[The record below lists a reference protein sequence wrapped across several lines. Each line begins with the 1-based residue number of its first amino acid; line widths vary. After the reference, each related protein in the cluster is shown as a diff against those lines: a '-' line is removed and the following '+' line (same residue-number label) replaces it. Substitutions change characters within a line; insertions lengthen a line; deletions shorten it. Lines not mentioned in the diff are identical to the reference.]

1 MARVASRIRLARATG
16 AVALLA
22 GGLLYLARPTD
33 PAVFGWL
40 DRGLHPLAQVAR
52 ALRHAVYAHVH
63 LPAWFRGSASD
74 VAYAFA
80 LGALLADAPASLVA
94 LGMIVV
100 LGHEVAQGLGLVAGT
115 FDVADLA
122 LLFVSFIG
130 AQVAFRPLAPQ
141 GSDHEPQDLVSP
153 RHPPR
158 VRAARRWQLLPQE
171 GRR

>member
-1 MARVASRIRLARATG
+1 VA
-16 AVALLA
+16 ALLF

-40 DRGLHPLAQVAR
+40 DRAGLHPLAQLAR

-80 LGALLADAPASLVA
+80 LGALLADAPWLIVA

-100 LGHEVAQGLGLVAGT
+100 LGHEIAQGLGLAAGT
-115 FDVADLA
+115 FDARDL
-122 LLFVSFIG
+122 LVLFVSFVV
-130 AQVAFRPLAPQ
+130 AQVAFRPLGPS
-141 GSDHEPQDLVSP
+141 GLRS
-153 RHPPR
+153 
-158 VRAARRWQLLPQE
+158 RRISS
-171 GRR
+171 

>member
-1 MARVASRIRLARATG
+1 MARVVARIRLARASG

-33 PAVFGWL
+33 PAVFGWF
-40 DRGLHPLAQVAR
+40 DRAGLHALAHLAR

-80 LGALLADAPASLVA
+80 LGALLADAPASLVV

-122 LLFVSFIG
+122 LLFVSFVV
-130 AQVAFRPLAPQ
+130 AQVAFRPLP
-141 GSDHEPQDLVSP
+141 SRSSSLRST
-153 RHPPR
+153 RI
-158 VRAARRWQLLPQE
+158 
-171 GRR
+171 

>member
-1 MARVASRIRLARATG
+1 MARVASRTRLARASG

-40 DRGLHPLAQVAR
+40 DRAGLHTLAHLAR
-52 ALRHAVYAHVH
+52 ALRHGVYVHVH

-80 LGALLADAPASLVA
+80 LGALLADAPARLVA
-94 LGMIVV
+94 LGMLVV

-122 LLFVSFIG
+122 LLFVSFVV
-130 AQVAFRPLAPQ
+130 AQVAFRPL
-141 GSDHEPQDLVSP
+141 
-153 RHPPR
+153 PPR
-158 VRAARRWQLLPQE
+158 SSSLRSTRI
-171 GRR
+171 

>member
-1 MARVASRIRLARATG
+1 MARGASRSRLARATG
-16 AVALLA
+16 AVALLL

-40 DRGLHPLAQVAR
+40 DRVGAHPLAQLAR

-80 LGALLADAPASLVA
+80 LGALLADAPAAIVA
-94 LGMIVV
+94 LGVVVV

-115 FDVADLA
+115 FDPGDLIV
-122 LLFVSFIG
+122 LFVSFVV
-130 AQVAFRPLAPQ
+130 AQVAFRPLAP
-141 GSDHEPQDLVSP
+141 SFRST
-153 RHPPR
+153 RISS
-158 VRAARRWQLLPQE
+158 
-171 GRR
+171 

>member
-1 MARVASRIRLARATG
+1 MARVVARTRLARASG

-33 PAVFGWL
+33 PAVFGWF
-40 DRGLHPLAQVAR
+40 DRAGLHALAHLAR
-52 ALRHAVYAHVH
+52 ALRHGVYAHVH

-94 LGMIVV
+94 LGMAVV

-122 LLFVSFIG
+122 LLFVSFVV
-130 AQVAFRPLAPQ
+130 AQVAFRPLP
-141 GSDHEPQDLVSP
+141 SRSP
-153 RHPPR
+153 SLRSTR
-158 VRAARRWQLLPQE
+158 I
-171 GRR
+171 